1 MHELSVCR
9 GIISQAEALAA
20 EHGARR
26 VTSIRIL
33 IGPLSGV
40 EPALLSQAFPL
51 ASAGTV
57 AGDAE
62 LQIEYSGV
70 AVRCTVCNTESEVA
84 PNRLLCKQCGTWKT
98 QVIRGDEMLLASL
111 ELEKN
116 ETEPDR
122 LAV

>member
-1 MHELSVCR
+1 MHELSICR
-9 GIISQAEALAA
+9 GIINQAEALAV
-20 EHGARR
+20 EHNARR
-26 VTSIRIL
+26 VTGIKVL

-40 EPALLSQAFPL
+40 EPALLAQAFPL
-51 ASAGTV
+51 ASAASV
-57 AGDAE
+57 ADGAE
-62 LQIEYSGV
+62 LQIEYSAV
-70 AVRCTVCNTESEVA
+70 VVRCTACDTESEVA
-84 PNRLLCKQCGTWKT
+84 PNRLLCKKCGAWQT